1 MRCVL
6 ICDKVQAMHVWDVQN
21 TGSRTTVDEADNKT
35 IDCSDR
41 TLCGQ
46 CITHSPTGALR
57 ERDDTYKA
65 FEALADPEKVTVVQ
79 VAPAVR
85 TAWGEEL
92 GLNAEEASEGKMVAA
107 LKRIGFD
114 YVFDTNFSAAGQ
126 FPEIRMAHGY
136 LLLSRLGKLRV
147 LEVSGVSAEFVHGKI
162 PPADVR
168 CHGEDLFCTEERD

>member
-1 MRCVL
+1 MRCVQ

-21 TGSRTTVDEADNKT
+21 TGSRTTVDVADNKT
-35 IDCSDR
+35 IDCSDC

-46 CITHSPTGALR
+46 CITHCPTGALR

-92 GLNAEEASEGKMVAA
+92 GLNAEEASEGEMD
-107 LKRIGFD
+107 G
-114 YVFDTNFSAAGQ
+114 
-126 FPEIRMAHGY
+126 
-136 LLLSRLGKLRV
+136 
-147 LEVSGVSAEFVHGKI
+147 SAEAHRF
-162 PPADVR
+162 
-168 CHGEDLFCTEERD
+168 